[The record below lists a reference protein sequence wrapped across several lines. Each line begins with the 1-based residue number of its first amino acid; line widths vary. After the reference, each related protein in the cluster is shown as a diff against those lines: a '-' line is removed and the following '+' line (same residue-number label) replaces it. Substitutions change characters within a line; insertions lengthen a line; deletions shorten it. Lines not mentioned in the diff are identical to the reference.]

1 MEKQDTLTPKLYTL
15 EKSLEKIEKL
25 DILTPK
31 PHSCKPLRKVDKQEI
46 LTPKI
51 KLSGRTF

>member
-1 MEKQDTLTPKLYTL
+1 M
-15 EKSLEKIEKL
+15 

-31 PHSCKPLRKVDKQEI
+31 LHSCKPLRKVDKQDI